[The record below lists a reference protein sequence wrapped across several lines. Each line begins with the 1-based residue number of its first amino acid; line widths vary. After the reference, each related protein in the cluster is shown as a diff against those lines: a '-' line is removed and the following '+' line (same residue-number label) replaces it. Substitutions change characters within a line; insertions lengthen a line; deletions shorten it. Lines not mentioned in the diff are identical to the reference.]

1 MKITNSQLKQII
13 KEELEKAMNEGVKDY
28 IKHSSLHSSIP
39 AGSLT
44 KVLRANPE
52 LADKARN
59 AADPRGQME
68 AYATIGDLLAQDVDI
83 AGAMK
88 RAGAKEIE
96 SVLNVKGFLRYA
108 EKAMP
113 QIWP

>member
-1 MKITNSQLKQII
+1 MKITRSQLKQII
-13 KEELEKAMNEGVKDY
+13 KEELEKVLSEGVKDY
-28 IKHSSLHSSIP
+28 IKDPSLHSSIP

-68 AYATIGDLLAQDVDI
+68 AYAAIGELLAQDVDI
-83 AGAMK
+83 A
-88 RAGAKEIE
+88 RASKGRSIHT
-96 SVLNVKGFLRYA
+96 VLDVKGFLRYA
-108 EKAMP
+108 EQAMP